1 MTQGVKDLINAIA
14 SGDSVEIDAAFNSE
28 MATRI
33 SEKLDTMRISVAQNM
48 FRAPVAEAV
57 DPAEDEQAPE
67 EDAAPLEEDAEQVDE
82 AGTITGKIVKGV
94 ARVGNELKDAGKG
107 TAELGGQVLGTAA
120 KTVGAVA
127 ALPGAIKVAYQQGK
141 ANTYKSLAG

>member
-57 DPAEDEQAPE
+57 DPVEDEQAP
-67 EDAAPLEEDAEQVDE
+67 EDAAPLEEDAEQIDE
-82 AGTITGKIVKGV
+82 AGTITGKIVKAV

-107 TAELGGQVLGTAA
+107 AAELGGQTVGTVA
-120 KTVGAVA
+120 KTAGAIA
-127 ALPGAIKVAYQQGK
+127 ALPGATKLAYQQGK
-141 ANTYKSLAG
+141 ANTYQAVAK